1 MICPT
6 CGHDNLPGEDHCAE
20 CHTDLRHEDV
30 FNPKNGFQRDILE
43 NTLEILCTHP
53 PTTVS
58 ESTPIREVIN
68 LMRTKNVG
76 SVVVGTQAPFAG
88 IFTERDALYK
98 VAGKDVD
105 IDQTT
110 VGELMTREPV
120 TLSVDKP
127 IAAALHAM
135 SVGEFRH
142 LPLVKD
148 GQLREI
154 LAIHD
159 ILKFLHTEMTHQ
171 AFDSK

>member
-1 MICPT
+1 MNCPT

-30 FNPKNGFQRDILE
+30 FTPKNGFQQDILT

-53 PTTVS
+53 PTTVG
-58 ESTPIREVIN
+58 ESTSIREILT
-68 LMRTKNVG
+68 LMRTKKVG
-76 SVVVGTQAPFAG
+76 SVVVGTQEPFAG

-98 VAGKDVD
+98 IAGQDVD
-105 IDQTT
+105 LDKTT
-110 VGELMTREPV
+110 VGELMTPDPT
-120 TLSVDKP
+120 TLQVDKP

-148 GQLREI
+148 GKLVEI

-159 ILKFLHTEMTHQ
+159 ILGYLHTQISQMGAKVE
-171 AFDSK
+171 